1 VGVYGWAKKNF
12 FSGGGGVRGAL
23 PPESDIKTFIIFFAV
38 DGVFQVIDI
47 NIGIENDEGDE
58 IGQEDIPQ
66 GCPKGYFEGE
76 DIRQLHIYLLVEN
89 IYGN

>member
-1 VGVYGWAKKNF
+1 MGEKKF

-23 PPESDIKTFIIFFAV
+23 PPESDIETFIIFFAI
-38 DGVFQVIDI
+38 DGVFEVVGI
-47 NIGIENDEGDE
+47 NINVENDEGYE

-76 DIRQLHIYLLVEN
+76 YIRQLHIYLLVEN

>member
-1 VGVYGWAKKNF
+1 MF
-12 FSGGGGVRGAL
+12 R
-23 PPESDIKTFIIFFAV
+23 SDIETFIIFFTI
-38 DGVFQVIDI
+38 DGVFEVVGI
-47 NIGIENDEGDE
+47 NINIENDEGDE

-76 DIRQLHIYLLVEN
+76 YIRQLHIYLLVEN